1 MGSRRRL
8 AVLAASAVGTVA
20 IAGGTA
26 AAGTAG
32 DLGFVASSLAAGTAF
47 AGVGAV
53 LLGLRR
59 GNRLGPVLF
68 VAGAA
73 VVLEEALRGYAVRG
87 LVLDPGSLPLA
98 DVAGWA
104 GFVLDPLFFP
114 VPLALVLLLFPDG
127 RLPSRRWRPVAALTV
142 PVVVA
147 QVALLALR
155 AGPLPDET
163 HGYAVPWRGVLPE
176 GSAGAV
182 GSALDLLTLAGLA
195 LLAAAAGSL
204 VLRYRRC
211 DPDGRQRLRPLAL
224 VAALAV
230 GSLLGQQVPGLEQV
244 GRLAFVVAVA
254 LGFPLAL
261 AVGALRYRVWELDRV
276 LVATLVYGVLTAA
289 VTTVYVGVVLGF
301 AASTGSAA
309 PALLP
314 SVLATALVAVAFAP
328 VKERLSRV
336 ARRLVLGRRADPY
349 RTLAALPHHL
359 AEAPAAGEVLL
370 RTADALVNG
379 LGVPAARVRA
389 FLLGSPNGS
398 GEPAAEVAW
407 APGPPPPD
415 RALEL
420 VPVRHLGELV
430 GDVAVVPSADRPLS
444 TADRG
449 LLCDLAAQAGPAL
462 RGVALATELRL
473 RLDQITEQAAQ
484 LRASRQRIATAQVAE
499 RRRLERDIHDGAQQ
513 QLVALAGHL
522 RAALGATADRA
533 ASDAAVQRCLDELG
547 GCIDGLRE
555 LARGIYPPVLAGRGL
570 AAALRARVRVT
581 PGDVRVVVGPGA
593 DPARWDGEVEVA
605 AYFTCLEALQNA
617 AKHAPGAAVVVALD
631 VRDGGPAFSV
641 TDNGQGFD
649 PADQHSGTGLLGMA
663 DRVGALG
670 GTLAAVSRPGAG
682 TSVRGHLPVAAS
694 SPADAPGGPGSAD
707 R

>member
-8 AVLAASAVGTVA
+8 AVLAASAVAGVA
-20 IAGGTA
+20 IAGGAA

-32 DLGFVASSLAAGTAF
+32 NVGFVLSSLAAGTAF
-47 AGVGAV
+47 AVVGAL

-68 VAGAA
+68 IAGAA
-73 VVLEEALRGYAVRG
+73 LVGEGALRGYAVRG

-98 DVAGWA
+98 EVAGWA

-127 RLPSRRWRPVAALTV
+127 LLPSRRWRPVAALAV
-142 PVVVA
+142 AVVVA

-155 AGPLPDET
+155 TGPLPDET
-163 HGYAVPWRGVLPE
+163 HGYALPWRGVLPA
-176 GSAGAV
+176 GSAEAV
-182 GSALDLLTLAGLA
+182 GSALDLLTLAGLV

-224 VAALAV
+224 AGALAV

-244 GRLAFVVAVA
+244 GTLGFVAAVA

-289 VTTVYVGVVLGF
+289 VTAVYVGVVLAF
-301 AASTGSAA
+301 AASTGSSA
-309 PALLP
+309 PAVLP

-336 ARRLVLGRRADPY
+336 AGRLVLGPRADPY
-349 RTLAALPHHL
+349 RALAALPHRL
-359 AEAPAAGEVLL
+359 ADAPAAGEVLP

-398 GEPAAEVAW
+398 DEPAAEVAW
-407 APGPPPPD
+407 APGPPRED
-415 RALEL
+415 RTLVR
-420 VPVRHLGELV
+420 VPVQHLGQLV
-430 GDVAVVPSADRPLS
+430 GDVAVVVSPDRPLS
-444 TADRG
+444 TADRR
-449 LLCDLAAQAGPAL
+449 LLADLAAQAGPAL
-462 RGVALATELRL
+462 RGVALAAELQL
-473 RLDQITEQAAQ
+473 RLDQITEQAQQ

-513 QLVALAGHL
+513 QLIALAVHL
-522 RAALGATADRA
+522 RAALGATDPA
-533 ASDAAVQRCLDELG
+533 AGAAAVQRCLDELG
-547 GCIDGLRE
+547 GCIDDLRE
-555 LARGIYPPVLAGRGL
+555 LARGIYPPVLASRGL
-570 AAALRARVRVT
+570 AAALRARARVT
-581 PGDVRVVVGPGA
+581 PGDVRVVTGPGA
-593 DPARWDGEVEVA
+593 DRARWDGEVEVA

-617 AKHAPGAAVVVALD
+617 AKHAPTAAVVVALD

-641 TDNGQGFD
+641 TDDGAGFD
-649 PADQHSGTGLLGMA
+649 PTAPHGGTGLLGMA
-663 DRVGALG
+663 DRIGALG
-670 GTLAAVSRPGAG
+670 GTLAVVSRPGAG
-682 TSVRGHLPVAAS
+682 TSVRGYLPVS
-694 SPADAPGGPGSAD
+694 TTGSAVAPREPGTTD

>member
-1 MGSRRRL
+1 MRSRRRL
-8 AVLAASAVGTVA
+8 AVLAASAVAGLA
-20 IAGGTA
+20 IAGGAA

-32 DLGFVASSLAAGTAF
+32 NVGFVLSSLAAGTAF
-47 AGVGAV
+47 AVVGAL

-68 VAGAA
+68 IAGAA
-73 VVLEEALRGYAVRG
+73 LVGEGALRGYAVRG

-127 RLPSRRWRPVAALTV
+127 RLPSRRWRPVAALALA
-142 PVVVA
+142 VVLA

-155 AGPLPDET
+155 TGPLPDET
-163 HGYAVPWRGVLPE
+163 HGYALPWRGVLPA
-176 GSAGAV
+176 GSAEAV

-224 VAALAV
+224 AGALAV
-230 GSLLGQQVPGLEQV
+230 GSLLAQQVPGLEQV
-244 GRLAFVVAVA
+244 GTLGFVAAVA

-276 LVATLVYGVLTAA
+276 LVATLVYGMLTAA
-289 VTTVYVGVVLGF
+289 VTAVYVGVVLAF
-301 AASTGSAA
+301 AASTGSSA
-309 PALLP
+309 PAVLP

-336 ARRLVLGRRADPY
+336 AGRLVLGPRADPY
-349 RTLAALPHHL
+349 RALAALPHRL
-359 AEAPAAGEVLL
+359 ADAPAADEVLP

-398 GEPAAEVAW
+398 DQPAAEVAW
-407 APGPPPPD
+407 APGPPRED
-415 RALEL
+415 RTLVR

-430 GDVAVVPSADRPLS
+430 GDVAVACPRDRPLS
-444 TADRG
+444 TADRR
-449 LLCDLAAQAGPAL
+449 LLADLAAQAGPAL
-462 RGVALATELRL
+462 RGVALAAELQR

-513 QLVALAGHL
+513 QLIALAVHL
-522 RAALGATADRA
+522 RAALGATDPA
-533 ASDAAVQRCLDELG
+533 AS
-547 GCIDGLRE
+547 
-555 LARGIYPPVLAGRGL
+555 AGRGP
-570 AAALRARVRVT
+570 AVPRRAGWVHRRPARARPRHLPAGAGQPAGWPPRCAPEPAPRRVT
-581 PGDVRVVVGPGA
+581 SGSSPGPARTGPGGT
-593 DPARWDGEVEVA
+593 AR
-605 AYFTCLEALQNA
+605 
-617 AKHAPGAAVVVALD
+617 
-631 VRDGGPAFSV
+631 
-641 TDNGQGFD
+641 
-649 PADQHSGTGLLGMA
+649 
-663 DRVGALG
+663 
-670 GTLAAVSRPGAG
+670 SRWPP
-682 TSVRGHLPVAAS
+682 T
-694 SPADAPGGPGSAD
+694 SPASRRCRTRPSTPRPPPPWSRSTCATAVRRS